1 MVMDSLRGYVQLA
14 TGLTEVTVSRA
25 REVARQLLA
34 QGLDMD
40 QAGNEAKQAARQFQ
54 DQVAGLADDLM
65 EQGRANREALVETVN
80 AEVEKVVGRLGFVR
94 EEELAA
100 LRAHVMRLEAQV
112 ARTGSAATPTK
123 AKAAKKTASASKAR
137 KSSPSASAK
146 RTTAKK
152 ATKKTS

>member
-40 QAGNEAKQAARQFQ
+40 QAGSEAKQAARQFQ
-54 DQVAGLADDLM
+54 DQVAGLADDLL

-80 AEVEKVVGRLGFVR
+80 SEVEKVVGRLGFVR

-112 ARTGSAATPTK
+112 ARTSSSGAAKAKPTK
-123 AKAAKKTASASKAR
+123 AAAGKAR
-137 KSSPSASAK
+137 KSSASASAG
-146 RTTAKK
+146 RSTAKK
-152 ATKKTS
+152 ATKKSS